1 MSATL
6 SVENRT
12 LDVMSR
18 RDFTAPFL
26 AALAFQYGYS
36 GLSQPRLSQAFSGM
50 KPLGNESATQLW
62 SLVQDIDDFCQSVR
76 PIPVSLK
83 NPLVIKPLL
92 DDYRAKKKA
101 QEETFVTYTWSLRM
115 DAYSY
120 FKTLQNGVPVRTVSL
135 HEAAAFESLEIANEA
150 AKRLKVLKIDSRPD
164 SFTNARRK
172 QAEIISSTEQFS
184 QLGYN
189 NECRSQNSEANLRK

>member
-1 MSATL
+1 MSVTSATL

-12 LDVMSR
+12 LDVMNR

-26 AALAFQYGYS
+26 SALAFQYGLS

-62 SLVQDIDDFCQSVR
+62 SLVQDIDDFCHSVR

-83 NPLVIKPLL
+83 NPLVVKELL
-92 DDYRAKKKA
+92 DDFRAKKKA
-101 QEETFVTYTWSLRM
+101 QEEEFVTYTWSLRM
-115 DAYSY
+115 DVSSY
-120 FKTLQNGVPVRTVSL
+120 FKTLNNGAPVRTVSL
-135 HEAAAFESLEIANEA
+135 HEAAAFENMNIAKEA
-150 AKRLKVLKIDSRPD
+150 EKRLKALKIDARAD

-172 QAEIISSTEQFS
+172 PSSVISSTEQFS
-184 QLGYN
+184 QLG
-189 NECRSQNSEANLRK
+189 L